1 VRIVELPSG
10 RIQFQVKTKEV
21 FTAHGN
27 ARGDTREREVAERA
41 GSTTREYS
49 LDAIGMARSNGQLTE
64 EGKALIAMLRGA
76 GRLKRRGDD
85 VHLLRLSEHL
95 KQWTGLEDDPFQF
108 TAAGGV
114 WVARFECE
122 SRRPR

>member
-1 VRIVELPSG
+1 
-10 RIQFQVKTKEV
+10 
-21 FTAHGN
+21 
-27 ARGDTREREVAERA
+27 
-41 GSTTREYS
+41 
-49 LDAIGMARSNGQLTE
+49 MARSNGQLTE

-108 TAAGGV
+108 TAARGV